1 MKISLYLILA
11 CAIAILLVAGGCT
24 QTAQPTPTPTPVPT
38 AVPTQVPT
46 AAPTAVPTILTPV
59 PTTVAPAIPLPVS
72 IKDSQLLFTIFAP
85 EGYTGTTIRVKT
97 ADYSIVYKTTIFNPA
112 TAGANETIVDN
123 SGNYKE
129 LPDSLTIFSYSS
141 SYRIDQNILDTV
153 RGSHLPFTES
163 AVTYNGVKYSRI
175 EVIGD
180 PYTLMPAKTVFYVGD
195 KGTANENGYLPV
207 MIYTMTPGGSLSQ
220 ASYDAMAQSFR
231 YYPAK
236 NMGSAAG
243 TETDRPSFYQ

>member
-1 MKISLYLILA
+1 
-11 CAIAILLVAGGCT
+11 
-24 QTAQPTPTPTPVPT
+24 
-38 AVPTQVPT
+38 
-46 AAPTAVPTILTPV
+46 
-59 PTTVAPAIPLPVS
+59 VS
-72 IKDSQLLFTIFAP
+72 IKDSQLLFSVFAP

-141 SYRIDQNILDTV
+141 SYRIDQTIRDMV

-163 AVTYNGVKYSRI
+163 AVTYNGIKYARI

-180 PYTLMPAKTVFYVGD
+180 PYTLMPAKTVIIIGD

-220 ASYDAMAQSFR
+220 ASYEAMVQSFR

-236 NMGSAAG
+236 NMGVAVG
-243 TETDRPSFYQ
+243 IETDRPPFYQ